1 MSTIVGSTLDYPIDD
16 HVEASTPS
24 QLKAIGHRTRSRI
37 LDLVLD
43 RAATTSEL
51 AIALGL
57 PKGTVGYHLKVLEE
71 AGLVRVVATQQ
82 VRGVVAKYYGRVGR
96 TIMIKGDYLG
106 ADSPAPMLTEALHE
120 ASEALESGVWED
132 GAPTPTF
139 TLRHVRLDESVAE
152 EFAARVMELAVEFTA
167 LPRGGDTVYAFVA
180 GVYPT
185 THPTL
190 PANE

>member
-1 MSTIVGSTLDYPIDD
+1 MPTMAGSALDYPIDD
-16 HVEASTPS
+16 QVEASTPS
-24 QLKAIGHRTRSRI
+24 QLRAIGHRTRSRI

-43 RAATTSEL
+43 RAATTAQL
-51 AIALGL
+51 ATALGL
-57 PKGTVGYHLKVLEE
+57 PKGTVGYHLRVLAD

-96 TIMIKGDYLG
+96 TIVIKGDYLG
-106 ADSPAPMLTEALHE
+106 GDSPAPMLTEALHE
-120 ASEALESGVWED
+120 AAEAVESGIWD
-132 GAPTPTF
+132 AGAPTPTF
-139 TLRHVRLDESVAE
+139 TLRHVRLDDRAAA
-152 EFAARVMELAVEFTA
+152 EFAARVMDLALEFTA
-167 LPRGGDTVYAFVA
+167 LPRAGDTVYAFIA